1 MQKYFHFQLLETSLE
16 VESKRN
22 FPDNH
27 RHNILNFCK
36 ILIWFEIATGKVV
49 FGN

>member
-1 MQKYFHFQLLETSLE
+1 MQKYFLFQLLETSLE

-27 RHNILNFCK
+27 RHILNFCK